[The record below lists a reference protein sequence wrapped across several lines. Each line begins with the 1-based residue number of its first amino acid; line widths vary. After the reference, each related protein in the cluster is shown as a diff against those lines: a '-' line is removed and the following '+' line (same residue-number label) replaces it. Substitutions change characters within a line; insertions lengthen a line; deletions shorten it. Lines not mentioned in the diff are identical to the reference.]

1 MVRYAS
7 AMTNQSVS
15 TSNAIDLDRRS
26 QILECTCSVIS
37 RDGAEG
43 LRMAAVAREANV
55 SSALLHY
62 YFATREDL
70 IRLAF
75 EYHETRETARGEAR
89 VAGIA
94 DPLER
99 IRDVLS
105 RELSDDEV
113 VREGWV
119 LWSEMARTAIFRDD
133 FRASVADRSSRWV
146 GLLADLIGTAQD
158 AGRVP
163 ADVDPVSAALRLTS
177 MVDGLGSHVI
187 VGSVSR
193 AEARRT
199 LDIAMQEM
207 LHLPDGS
214 GA

>member
-1 MVRYAS
+1 MRYAAS
-7 AMTNQSVS
+7 VIDQSVS
-15 TSNAIDLDRRS
+15 IDVELDRRS
-26 QILECTCSVIS
+26 QILECTCSVIA

-43 LRMAAVAREANV
+43 LRMAAVAREADV

-75 EYHETRETARGEAR
+75 EYHETRESARGEER
-89 VAGIA
+89 IA
-94 DPLER
+94 SIEDPLER
-99 IRDVLS
+99 VRDVLA

-119 LWSEMARTAIFRDD
+119 LWSEMSRTAIFRDD
-133 FRASVADRSSRWV
+133 FRASVADRSARWV
-146 GLLADLIGTAQD
+146 GLVAELIAAAQD

-163 ADVDPVSAALRLTS
+163 AQVDASSAALRLTS
-177 MVDGLGSHVI
+177 MVDGIGGHVI

-199 LDIAMQEM
+199 LDIAMGEM
-207 LHLPDGS
+207 LHLAEGPRG
-214 GA
+214 

>member
-1 MVRYAS
+1 MGL
-7 AMTNQSVS
+7 
-15 TSNAIDLDRRS
+15 DLDRRS
-26 QILECTCSVIS
+26 QILECTCSVIA

-43 LRMAAVAREANV
+43 LRMAAVAREAGV

-89 VAGIA
+89 LAGIP
-94 DPLER
+94 DPLAR
-99 IRDVLS
+99 VRDVLV
-105 RELSDDEV
+105 RELTDDEV

-119 LWSEMARTAIFRDD
+119 LWSEMGRTAIFRDD
-133 FRASVADRSSRWV
+133 FRASVADRSARWV
-146 GLLADLIGTAQD
+146 GLVAELIGAAQE

-163 ADVDPVSAALRLTS
+163 SEIDAVSAALRLTA
-177 MVDGLGSHVI
+177 MVDGLGGHVI
-187 VGSVSR
+187 VGSISR

-199 LDIAMQEM
+199 LDLALMEM
-207 LHLPDGS
+207 LHLDDG
-214 GA
+214 ALA

>member
-1 MVRYAS
+1 
-7 AMTNQSVS
+7 MTNQSVS
-15 TSNAIDLDRRS
+15 IDAELGRRS
-26 QILECTCSVIS
+26 QILECTCSVIA

-43 LRMAAVAREANV
+43 LRMAAVAREAGV

-75 EYHETRETARGEAR
+75 EYHETRESARGEER
-89 VAGIA
+89 IAGID

-99 IRDVLS
+99 VRDVLA

-119 LWSEMARTAIFRDD
+119 LWSEMSRTAIFRDD

-146 GLLADLIGTAQD
+146 GLVANLIGEAQE
-158 AGRVP
+158 AGRIP
-163 ADVDPVSAALRLTS
+163 AAVDPVSSALRLTS
-177 MVDGLGSHVI
+177 MVDGIGGHVI
-187 VGSVSR
+187 VGSISR

-199 LDIAMQEM
+199 LDIAMTEM
-207 LHLPDGS
+207 LHLAPEDR
-214 GA
+214 A

>member
-1 MVRYAS
+1 MRYAVC
-7 AMTNQSVS
+7 MIDQSVRLA
-15 TSNAIDLDRRS
+15 TELDRRS
-26 QILECTCSVIS
+26 QILECTCSVIA

-43 LRMAAVAREANV
+43 LRMAAVAREAGV

-75 EYHETRETARGEAR
+75 EYHETRESARGEER
-89 VAGIA
+89 IA
-94 DPLER
+94 AIDDPLER
-99 IRDVLS
+99 VRDVLF

-119 LWSEMARTAIFRDD
+119 LWSEMGRTAIFRDD
-133 FRASVADRSSRWV
+133 FRASVADRSARWV
-146 GLLADLIGTAQD
+146 GLVAELIAAAQD
-158 AGRVP
+158 AGRIP
-163 ADVDPVSAALRLTS
+163 SAVDANSAALRLTA
-177 MVDGLGSHVI
+177 MVDGIGAHVI

-199 LDIAMQEM
+199 LAVAMAEM
-207 LHLPDGS
+207 LHLDAEVAS
-214 GA
+214 

>member
-1 MVRYAS
+1 
-7 AMTNQSVS
+7 MTNQSVS
-15 TSNAIDLDRRS
+15 RDVELDRRS
-26 QILECTCSVIS
+26 QILECTCSVIA

-43 LRMAAVAREANV
+43 LRMAAVAREAGV

-75 EYHETRETARGEAR
+75 EYHETRETDRGEERLAT
-89 VAGIA
+89 IA

-99 IRDVLS
+99 VRDVLF

-119 LWSEMARTAIFRDD
+119 LWSEMSRTAIFRDD
-133 FRASVADRSSRWV
+133 FRASVADRSARWV
-146 GLLADLIGTAQD
+146 GLVANLIADAQD
-158 AGRVP
+158 AGRIP
-163 ADVDPVSAALRLTS
+163 ASIETNSAALRLTAT
-177 MVDGLGSHVI
+177 VDGIGSRVI
-187 VGSVSR
+187 VGAVSR

-199 LDIAMQEM
+199 VEISIAET
-207 LHLPDGS
+207 LHIEEKR
-214 GA
+214 A

>member
-1 MVRYAS
+1 
-7 AMTNQSVS
+7 MTNQSVS
-15 TSNAIDLDRRS
+15 IETELDRRS
-26 QILECTCSVIS
+26 QILECTCSVIA

-43 LRMAAVAREANV
+43 LRMAAVAREAGV

-75 EYHETRETARGEAR
+75 EYHETRESARGEER
-89 VAGIA
+89 IA
-94 DPLER
+94 AIQDPLER
-99 IRDVLS
+99 VRDVLF

-119 LWSEMARTAIFRDD
+119 LWSEMSRTAIFRDD
-133 FRASVADRSSRWV
+133 FRASVADRSARWV
-146 GLLADLIGTAQD
+146 GLVANLIGAAQE
-158 AGRVP
+158 AGRIPP
-163 ADVDPVSAALRLTS
+163 AIDAVSAALRLTS
-177 MVDGLGSHVI
+177 MVDGIGNHVI

-199 LDIAMQEM
+199 LAIAMNEM
-207 LHLPDGS
+207 LHLDEQDR
-214 GA
+214 A

>member
-1 MVRYAS
+1 MNFDIAGFAVRRWQFTLVAFS
-7 AMTNQSVS
+7 LLAALGLNAFFSTPRSEDPHFPLPIVIVQAVLPGAEPSEVEQLVVDPIEQALDGLDSVAQIRS
-15 TSNAIDLDRRS
+15 TS
-26 QILECTCSVIS
+26 Q
-37 RDGAEG
+37 DGVGVVDVEFSYD
-43 LRMAAVAREANV
+43 V
-55 SSALLHY
+55 
-62 YFATREDL
+62 
-70 IRLAF
+70 
-75 EYHETRETARGEAR
+75 
-89 VAGIA
+89 
-94 DPLER
+94 DPER
-99 IRDVLS
+99 KY
-105 RELSDDEV
+105 DEV

-146 GLLADLIGTAQD
+146 GLVANLIGTAQE

-199 LDIAMQEM
+199 LDIALQEM

-214 GA
+214 AA

>member
-1 MVRYAS
+1 
-7 AMTNQSVS
+7 MTNQSVS
-15 TSNAIDLDRRS
+15 NEVELDRRS
-26 QILECTCSVIS
+26 QILECTCSVIA

-43 LRMAAVAREANV
+43 LRMAAVAREAGV

-75 EYHETRETARGEAR
+75 EYHETRETDRSEERLATIDDPLAR
-89 VAGIA
+89 V
-94 DPLER
+94 
-99 IRDVLS
+99 RDVLFH
-105 RELSDDEV
+105 EISDDEV

-119 LWSEMARTAIFRDD
+119 LWSEMSRTAIFRDD
-133 FRASVADRSSRWV
+133 FRASVADRSARWV
-146 GLLADLIGTAQD
+146 GLVANLIADAQD

-163 ADVDPVSAALRLTS
+163 ATVDAVSTALRLTS

-193 AEARRT
+193 AEARRV
-199 LDIAMQEM
+199 LGIAMGEM
-207 LHLPDGS
+207 LHLDGS
-214 GA
+214 DAA